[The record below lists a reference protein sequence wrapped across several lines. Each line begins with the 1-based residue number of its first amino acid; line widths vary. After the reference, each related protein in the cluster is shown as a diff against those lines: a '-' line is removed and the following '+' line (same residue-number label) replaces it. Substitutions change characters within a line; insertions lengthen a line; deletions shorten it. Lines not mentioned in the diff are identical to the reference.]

1 MSKENYEK
9 IKSMCRKTN
18 IAEGKI
24 TDEYIFTLNA
34 IDYFFFNRNL
44 GEMHIVEGFTDG
56 KNDGGIDF
64 ILNKDDTMFLI
75 QGKSSSKMSIEEIKD
90 VFYKIFETI
99 NDFEKN
105 NYDKYSRDLKRIY
118 LNRYDDL
125 SDDKNIEIVLFTN
138 TVMSDDMIKEFEK
151 FKNSDIASNYRI
163 ILYDCEDI
171 EKKEIMSLQ
180 EDEFVASDFLNLFE
194 ANNKL
199 TYKDG
204 IIVNITATSLKK
216 LYAKHSQKG
225 LFSFN
230 LREHISQKNV
240 DNGIEDTIK
249 NDPSNFWFYN
259 NGITIGCGD
268 YNIDGNRLSLYE
280 FSIINGA
287 QTTTKIGTSKIIDA
301 DNDFPIVC
309 KVVKANGSLQNSND
323 FISKISEASNSQKPI
338 RARDLKANSVEQKRL
353 QLSSANN
360 KYPLAIEIKRG
371 VKPLNEKKVN
381 NKWQKVTNEYIGQLI
396 LSCSFQR
403 PGTARSG
410 KASIFSSDK
419 VYNMIYKRNHDYNT
433 LYDYVRIAN
442 IFDIEFKPKYFLEES
457 DAERIG
463 IMQNGK
469 FTILAIIFYI
479 YKRFY
484 CGVKGYN
491 DENLYNDN
499 IYGSLTLS
507 YSKDDYD
514 EKIFY
519 LFKYIIRKLTDLYK
533 IKRIDLNLTSY
544 SNFFKTDKT
553 YVDVIL
559 KDVDE
564 WLSDEFD
571 LEKINKCMS
580 IFEEEC

>member
-9 IKSMCRKTN
+9 IKSMCRKNN

-34 IDYFFFNRNL
+34 IDYFFFSRNL

-64 ILNKDDTMFLI
+64 ILNKDDTMYLI
-75 QGKSSSKMSIEEIKD
+75 QGKSSSKLSIEEIKD
-90 VFYKIFETI
+90 AFYKIFETI

-105 NYDKYSRDLKRIY
+105 NYDKYSKDLKRIY

-138 TVMSDDMIKEFEK
+138 TLMNDDMIKEFEK

-180 EDEFVASDFLNLFE
+180 DDEFVASDFLTLFE
-194 ANNKL
+194 TNNKL
-199 TYKDG
+199 TYNDG
-204 IIVNITATSLKK
+204 VIVNITATSLKK

-230 LREHISQKNV
+230 LREHISQKSV
-240 DNGIEDTIK
+240 DSGIEETIK

-287 QTTTKIGTSKIIDA
+287 QTTTKIGTSKIIDD
-301 DNDFPIVC
+301 DNDFAIVC

-353 QLSSANN
+353 QISSANN
-360 KYPLAIEIKRG
+360 IYPLAIEIKRG
-371 VKPLNEKKVN
+371 VRPSNEKRVN

-419 VYNMIYKRNHDYNT
+419 VYNMIYKRKHDYNT
-433 LYDYVRIAN
+433 LYDYVRIAY
-442 IFDIEFKPKYFLEES
+442 IFDIEFKPKYFFEES
-457 DAERIG
+457 DTERIG

-484 CGVKGYN
+484 CGVKNYK
-491 DENLYNDN
+491 DDNLYNDN
-499 IYGSLTLS
+499 IYGNLTLS
-507 YSKDDYD
+507 YSENDYD
-514 EKIFY
+514 EKLFY

-559 KDVDE
+559 KYVDE

-580 IFEEEC
+580 IFEG

>member
-138 TVMSDDMIKEFEK
+138 TIMSDEMIKEFEK

-180 EDEFVASDFLNLFE
+180 EDEFVASDYLNLFE
-194 ANNKL
+194 TNNKL

-268 YNIDGNRLSLYE
+268 YNIDGNRLSLYD

-419 VYNMIYKRNHDYNT
+419 VYNMLYKRNHDYNT

-484 CGVKGYN
+484 CGVKGFN

-499 IYGSLTLS
+499 IYGNLTLS
-507 YSKDDYD
+507 YGENDYD
-514 EKIFY
+514 EKLFY